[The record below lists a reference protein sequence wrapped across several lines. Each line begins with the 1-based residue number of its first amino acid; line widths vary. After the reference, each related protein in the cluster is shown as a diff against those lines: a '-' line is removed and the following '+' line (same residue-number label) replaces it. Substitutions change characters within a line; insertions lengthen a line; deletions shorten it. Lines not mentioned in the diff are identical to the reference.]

1 MNGKHARRMSMINRR
16 LCCLTAVAMLLLSG
30 CAQGGPVNVQDAST
44 SGNIADTPAGPTVTD
59 TGVGGLV
66 TGADRTPVV
75 MASVERAAADSS
87 APVTPLP
94 ASPGMTAAT
103 LGAHPGDV
111 GHHRHRSAVRHPNP
125 TGDRDRRA
133 IGHPGLCPR
142 VRIAPV

>member
-87 APVTPLP
+87 APVTPL
-94 ASPGMTAAT
+94 AGITGNDGRYFWALTPGTWDITVTAPRFAT
-103 LGAHPGDV
+103 QTRQVIVTAGQ
-111 GHHRHRSAVRHPNP
+111 
-125 TGDRDRRA
+125 TA
-133 IGHPGLCPR
+133 ILDFVLQPE
-142 VRIAPV
+142 